1 MHDFITTIGIIGFT
15 ALSILFAGLSAYFSI
30 KRRNRHNN
38 NNNSGT
44 AQSDRESKIDYT
56 KLEQLFK
63 DSIKILSK
71 KDSGGSDNSNSN

>member
-1 MHDFITTIGIIGFT
+1 MDDFINIIGVIGFT
-15 ALSILFAGLSAYFSI
+15 SLSILFAGLSGYLFL
-30 KRRNRHNN
+30 KRRNKNNN

-44 AQSDRESKIDYT
+44 EKSDRKSEIDYT

-71 KDSGGSDNSNSN
+71 KDNGGSDNSNSN

>member
-1 MHDFITTIGIIGFT
+1 MDDFITNICIIGFT
-15 ALSILFAGLSAYFSI
+15 TLSIIFAGLSAYFSI
-30 KRRNRHNN
+30 KRRSKHNK

-44 AQSDRESKIDYT
+44 EQSDRESKIDYT

-71 KDSGGSDNSNSN
+71 KDNGGSDNSNSN

>member
-1 MHDFITTIGIIGFT
+1 MDDFITTIGIIGFT
-15 ALSILFAGLSAYFSI
+15 SLSIIFAGLSAYFSI
-30 KRRNRHNN
+30 KRRNKHTN

-44 AQSDRESKIDYT
+44 EQSDRESKIDYT

-71 KDSGGSDNSNSN
+71 KDNDSSDNSNSN

>member
-1 MHDFITTIGIIGFT
+1 MDDFINIIGVIGFT
-15 ALSILFAGLSAYFSI
+15 SLSILFAGLSGYLFL
-30 KRRNRHNN
+30 KRRSKHNK

-44 AQSDRESKIDYT
+44 EKSDRKSEIDYT

-71 KDSGGSDNSNSN
+71 KDNGGSDNSNSN

>member
-1 MHDFITTIGIIGFT
+1 MDDFITNIGIIGFT
-15 ALSILFAGLSAYFSI
+15 TLSIIFAGLSGYLFL
-30 KRRNRHNN
+30 KRRSKHNK

-44 AQSDRESKIDYT
+44 ARSDRESKIDYT

-71 KDSGGSDNSNSN
+71 KDNGGSDNSNSN

>member
-1 MHDFITTIGIIGFT
+1 MDDFITNIGIIGFT
-15 ALSILFAGLSAYFSI
+15 ALSIIFAGLSAYFAI

-38 NNNSGT
+38 NNSSGA
-44 AQSDRESKIDYT
+44 AQSNRESEIDYR

-71 KDSGGSDNSNSN
+71 KDNDGSDNSNSN